1 MKVTVSTTYDII
13 RLIKDNEDYGMTKC
27 GKIVNI
33 KRAKLIKKTF
43 SGMSK
48 GYYLNSKFIHEHE
61 IKTIPIPTYC
71 PF

>member
-13 RLIKDNEDYGMTKC
+13 GLVKGYEDYGLTKC
-27 GKIVNI
+27 GKIINL
-33 KRAKLIKKTF
+33 KRCKIIKKTF

-48 GYYLNSKFIHEHE
+48 GWYLNSKFVHDIELTE
-61 IKTIPIPTYC
+61 LKTEC